1 MTKKKSN
8 DKNNNEKIIAN
19 NRRAKFDYEIIET
32 YEAGICLTGSEV
44 KSLRTSSVKL
54 DDAHAQ
60 FTKNNELEI
69 VNLHIN
75 EYKNNAK
82 ISVHKENRPR
92 KLLLHRREINKIISK
107 ISKDGLSAI
116 PLKLYFNQKGLVKLL
131 LGIGRGKR
139 NVDKRDSIKDREW
152 KINKQRTF
160 KNFNH

>member
-8 DKNNNEKIIAN
+8 NENNNEKVIAN

-32 YEAGICLTGSEV
+32 YEAGICLLGSEV
-44 KSLRTSSVKL
+44 KSLRLNSIKL

-60 FTKNNELEI
+60 FTENNEIEI
-69 VNLHIN
+69 VNLHIS
-75 EYKNNAK
+75 EYKNTAK
-82 ISVHKENRPR
+82 ISIHKKNRPK

-107 ISKDGLSAI
+107 ISKDGLTAI
-116 PLKLYFNQKGLVKLL
+116 PLKLYFNQKGLIKLL
-131 LGIGRGKR
+131 LGIGRGKK
-139 NVDKRDSIKDREW
+139 NIDKRHSIKDREW